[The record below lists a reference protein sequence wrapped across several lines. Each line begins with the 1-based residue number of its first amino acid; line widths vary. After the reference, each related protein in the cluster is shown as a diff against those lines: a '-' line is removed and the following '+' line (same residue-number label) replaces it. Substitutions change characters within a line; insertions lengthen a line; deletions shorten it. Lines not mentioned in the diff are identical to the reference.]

1 MSWRPCFR
9 LYTSVESVVVLI
21 GISWHVAEIK
31 NYVAYLIVSGNVN
44 RGVNCIPF
52 FLSDVSLLS
61 QQL

>member
-1 MSWRPCFR
+1 MASLLSFVYVCGVSCSSYRALQACGR
-9 LYTSVESVVVLI
+9 DQE
-21 GISWHVAEIK
+21 
-31 NYVAYLIVSGNVN
+31 YVAYLIVSGNVN